1 VSERTVADI
10 VAHEVAA
17 RVSTVFGLMGNGN
30 AYFVNGV
37 LSEGVQYV
45 RVRHEGA
52 SVAAADAH
60 WRSSRAIAV
69 ATTTYGPGFT
79 NTVTALAEAAKAR
92 VPLVLVVG
100 DAPASGARPIDVDQG
115 AIATAVGV
123 RTITVTDA
131 ASARVRTA
139 EAFDLA
145 NRDLVP
151 VVLALPSDVAESSA
165 MAATEAGTV
174 ESAGPADVAD
184 APAPAPDEIEAVL
197 AFLTVARRPLILGGW
212 GAWLANAGEDLRA
225 AGDQLGALF
234 ASSALGRNIFGD
246 TEWDLGIAGGF
257 ASAPRAELMAQ
268 ADVVLVVGASLNP
281 FTSRFGRLFHPD
293 ATVAQ
298 VDLAETATSPR
309 VNSYLRADAGAF
321 AAILRER
328 TASLPET
335 TGWRAD
341 VALPSGDEWGVA
353 DAPEHLE
360 DERLDPRVL
369 SAALERL
376 LPEQRSIVL
385 DGGHFVGWPAAFW
398 HANDP
403 AGYLLIGSAYNT
415 IGLGFPSAL
424 GAAVARPDRTVVLA
438 TGDGGGLMALPD
450 LASAVAAARSLIVV
464 VYNDAAYGAE
474 LHQYG
479 SRGLAVEPTLLEQTD
494 FAVLARG
501 MGATGI
507 TVRSV
512 ADLSA
517 LDEWV
522 ARGATGTIVLDCL
535 VSPSVIAPFF
545 QEIMS
550 LPH

>member
-1 VSERTVADI
+1 MSERTVADI

-45 RVRHEGA
+45 RVRHESA

-92 VPLVLVVG
+92 VPLVLIVG
-100 DAPASGARPIDVDQG
+100 DAPASGPRPIDVDQG

-131 ASARVRTA
+131 ASAGVRTA

-145 NRDLVP
+145 HRDLIP
-151 VVLALPSDVAESSA
+151 VVLALPSGVAESP
-165 MAATEAGTV
+165 ATPGAGAV
-174 ESAGPADVAD
+174 ESAGPAAVAK

-197 AFLTVARRPLILGGW
+197 AILAGARRPLILGGW
-212 GAWLANAGEDLRA
+212 GAWLADAGGDLRA
-225 AGDQLGALF
+225 AGDQVGALF

-257 ASAPRAELMAQ
+257 TSAPRAELMAQ
-268 ADVVLVVGASLNP
+268 ADAVLVVGASLNP

-298 VDLAETATSPR
+298 VDIAEAATSPR
-309 VNSYLRADAGAF
+309 VNRYVRADAGAF
-321 AAILRER
+321 AAMLRER
-328 TASLPET
+328 AASLPET
-335 TGWRAD
+335 TGWRTD

-353 DAPEHLE
+353 DVPEHLE
-360 DERLDPRVL
+360 DGRLDPRVL

-479 SRGLAVEPTLLEQTD
+479 SRGLAVEPALLEQTD

-501 MGATGI
+501 MGASGI

-517 LDEWV
+517 LDEWI

>member
-92 VPLVLVVG
+92 VPLVLIVG
-100 DAPASGARPIDVDQG
+100 DAPASGPRPIDVDQG

-131 ASARVRTA
+131 ASAGVRTA

-145 NRDLVP
+145 HRDLIP
-151 VVLALPSDVAESSA
+151 VVLALPSGVAESP
-165 MAATEAGTV
+165 ATPGAGAV
-174 ESAGPADVAD
+174 ESAGPAAVAK

-197 AFLTVARRPLILGGW
+197 AILAGARRPLILGGW
-212 GAWLANAGEDLRA
+212 GAWLADAGGDLRA
-225 AGDQLGALF
+225 AGDQVGALF

-257 ASAPRAELMAQ
+257 TSAPRAELMAQ
-268 ADVVLVVGASLNP
+268 ADAVLVVGASLNP

-298 VDLAETATSPR
+298 VDIAEAATSPR
-309 VNSYLRADAGAF
+309 VNRYVRADAGAF
-321 AAILRER
+321 AAMLRER
-328 TASLPET
+328 AASLPET
-335 TGWRAD
+335 TGWRTD

-353 DAPEHLE
+353 DVPEHLE
-360 DERLDPRVL
+360 DGRLDPRVL

-479 SRGLAVEPTLLEQTD
+479 SRGLAVEPALLEQTD

-501 MGATGI
+501 MGASGI

-517 LDEWV
+517 LDEWI